1 MHVDASEALARHR
14 GLQLA
19 AHELDLGK
27 FWHSAK
33 VTRKT
38 MPAWVNAWWPYCLA
52 ALPALLTAV
61 VFRSLTAGATVALAP
76 MYFVIGF
83 ALRGLPAHSPMLAL
97 DRAWP
102 LQPAWMLVYGSLYV
116 FVVILPLVVIRDRQ
130 LGERTLRAYIA
141 VMVVA
146 YAGFLLYP
154 TAAPP
159 RPAVATAGFSAW
171 ALRLAYDLDTPNN
184 CFPSLHVAYAFVAAL
199 ACGRVHRGVGVVAVI
214 WAALIGL
221 STLFTKQHYVV
232 DVVAGGFMG
241 CAAYRVFLKGHRAA
255 DDDAESRRAAER
267 AAGVA
272 GLYAIMVAGFAIAY
286 ALAPR

>member
-1 MHVDASEALARHR
+1 M
-14 GLQLA
+14 
-19 AHELDLGK
+19 
-27 FWHSAK
+27 
-33 VTRKT
+33 
-38 MPAWVNAWWPYCLA
+38 NAWWPYCLA

-61 VFRSLTAGATVALAP
+61 VFRSLLAGAAVALAP

-83 ALRGLPAHSPMLAL
+83 GLRGLPAHSPMLGL

-102 LQPAWMLVYGSLYV
+102 LQPAWMLVYGSLYI

-146 YAGFLLYP
+146 YAGFLVYP

-159 RPAVATAGFSAW
+159 HPAIAASGFSAW
-171 ALRLAYDLDTPNN
+171 TLRLAYDLDTPNN

-232 DVVAGGFMG
+232 DVIAGAGMG
-241 CAAYRVFLKGHRAA
+241 WLAGVMFLRGHARESLEPDVRDGAPARAA
-255 DDDAESRRAAER
+255 AA
-267 AAGVA
+267 AVTYLVMAVAIGVVYVVR
-272 GLYAIMVAGFAIAY
+272 G
-286 ALAPR
+286 